1 MIVLIFVFVFFM
13 TTNHRPTLES
23 KRGKVEGVKDTI
35 AHKRNLLQQT
45 TLKLRKD
52 TKYNVSR
59 ADIDDLKYELLKQ
72 EGKVIPEEQHQQ
84 SSKRRLVDNDHL
96 HKRLKTDVDQ
106 LDGDGDGEDNAEGEN
121 EGEGSHTNE
130 VYSENDNSEV
140 DEEDSGSEDE
150 DEDET
155 AQLLQELNKIKQE
168 RKLQQQK
175 LDQEIL
181 VESAK
186 VANPLVPLDSSA
198 PPKNNWRKSTAF
210 SRRVPLN
217 DNQDSKYISKT
228 SESDYHKKFL
238 SKHIR

>member
-1 MIVLIFVFVFFM
+1 M

-23 KRGKVEGVKDTI
+23 KRGKAEGVRDTI
-35 AHKRNLLQQT
+35 SHKRNLPQQT
-45 TLKLRKD
+45 TLKFRKD

-59 ADIDDLKYELLKQ
+59 TDIDDLKYELLKQ
-72 EGKVIPEEQHQQ
+72 EGNVIPKEEHQQ
-84 SSKRRLVDNDHL
+84 SNKRRLVYDDDL

-106 LDGDGDGEDNAEGEN
+106 LGVDGDGAGDGEV
-121 EGEGSHTNE
+121 SHANE
-130 VYSENDNSEV
+130 VYSENDSSEV
-140 DEEDSGSEDE
+140 DEENSGLGSEVE

-175 LDQEIL
+175 LDQENL

-198 PPKNNWRKSTAF
+198 PSMNNWRKSTAF
-210 SRRVPLN
+210 SRRDPPN
-217 DNQDSKYISKT
+217 DNQDSKYIPKI